1 MIKALAFT
9 CALLALPN
17 AAASGNN
24 DIAFADIPWG
34 SSAAAVKAQM
44 QERGFAFEKIDNA
57 GDLKFTG
64 LIAGE
69 PATIYALRTSDDKL
83 VKWSIAVRPADRPI
97 VTYYRDLK
105 RALAGL
111 YGAPLADI
119 ESWTFP
125 YQNGGH
131 VGYEEDAIRV
141 GKGTLRAGWTTGGD
155 LPGVV
160 IQVNDRLVVQAQY
173 EGPGWNEEADKRRTQ
188 AW

>member
-1 MIKALAFT
+1 MIKAWVFI
-9 CALLALPN
+9 CALLVLPN
-17 AAASGNN
+17 TAAGGN

-34 SSAAAVKAQM
+34 SSAATVKARM
-44 QERGFAFEKIDNA
+44 QERGFAFEKMDSA
-57 GDLKFTG
+57 GDLMFTG

-69 PATIYALRTSDDKL
+69 PATIYALRTSDDRL
-83 VKWSIAVRPADRPI
+83 VKWSIAVRPGDRRTI
-97 VTYYRDLK
+97 AYYRELK
-105 RALAGL
+105 RALARL
-111 YGAPLADI
+111 YGTPLADI

-131 VGYEEDAIRV
+131 IGYEEDAIRV

-160 IQVNDRLVVQAQY
+160 ILVNDRLVVQAQY
-173 EGPGWNEEADKRRTQ
+173 EGPGWNEEVDKRRTH